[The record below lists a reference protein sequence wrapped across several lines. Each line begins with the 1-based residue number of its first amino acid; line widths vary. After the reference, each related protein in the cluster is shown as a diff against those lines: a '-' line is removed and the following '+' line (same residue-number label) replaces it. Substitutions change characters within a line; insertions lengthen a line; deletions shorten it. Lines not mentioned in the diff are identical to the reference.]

1 MGRKTN
7 LEQKLR
13 KTPLAQGNLMHH
25 YQNWRT
31 WDSQIIDTRERY
43 SNVYRR
49 NCEGLHSILRYWY
62 GERPWH
68 RRWKPPWGF
77 LDDFG
82 SLQEQKARI
91 YLECIQHFSDVDQ
104 RTFRRNSECE
114 MFWFLITIMD
124 EINQWWSSNQM
135 GEGVCFATSVQDI
148 EVVRVRAW
156 VLWEARARELG
167 AGQRALHEAE
177 HEERERG
184 VSPLPACS
192 GPPAGSEYRGKS
204 HSQGHKGRQASLGEC
219 QMGLARHGLGAE
231 EAVRHC
237 VGEHRTRGTAQQGL
251 EPIQC
256 AEGTSSKSWV
266 SAAGQRAHFGVFGQ
280 SSTLSS
286 GISCSWRCVRDSR
299 CHQDIRCS
307 DGIWRCHSVQK
318 CLGWRCLWG
327 LQGHDVGVWEE
338 TRVVSG
344 TTVISVQKP
353 TPQTAPPSEPPTQGG
368 RSASRK
374 KNLWGRSPSGKF
386 ARQPCRDYF
395 KGFCTKSPCGYDI
408 FLSVNSVNL
417 NRDANSVITAH
428 LHRKVEEQP
437 NGKPKRAC
445 DVKSWNHRI
454 STLHRS
460 ETKMA
465 SMKEPFD
472 DKRKARQQFCHS

>member
-1 MGRKTN
+1 MRFSNHRYMGKIFQC
-7 LEQKLR
+7 LQKKLR
-13 KTPLAQGNLMHH
+13 RSSLNPTLLI
-25 YQNWRT
+25 WRT
-31 WDSQIIDTRERY
+31 SMTSTMKAAMRISWRLRKSTRTKSENIFGVYSTFFGCWSKNIPTKFWMWDVLIFDHHHGRDQSMMKQQP
-43 SNVYRR
+43 NGRR
-49 NCEGLHSILRYWY
+49 RLLRHQCPRYWSRSCASLGLVGSEGAWAGSGSASSARGRTR
-62 GERPWH
+62 GER
-68 RRWKPPWGF
+68 
-77 LDDFG
+77 
-82 SLQEQKARI
+82 
-91 YLECIQHFSDVDQ
+91 
-104 RTFRRNSECE
+104 
-114 MFWFLITIMD
+114 
-124 EINQWWSSNQM
+124 
-135 GEGVCFATSVQDI
+135 
-148 EVVRVRAW
+148 AW
-156 VLWEARARELG
+156 
-167 AGQRALHEAE
+167 
-177 HEERERG
+177 

-237 VGEHRTRGTAQQGL
+237 VGEHRTRGTAQQGP

-437 NGKPKRAC
+437 NRKPKRAC